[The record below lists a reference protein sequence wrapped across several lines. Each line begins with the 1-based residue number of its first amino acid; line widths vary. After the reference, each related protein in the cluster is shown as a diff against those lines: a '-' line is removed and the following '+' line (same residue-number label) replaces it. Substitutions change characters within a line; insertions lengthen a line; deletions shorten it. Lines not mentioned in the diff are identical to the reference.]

1 MSTFGAAMRL
11 LRAGFVMARHD
22 ALLPREYHALL
33 PVWARAAARLSRV
46 VAKPE
51 RAANP
56 GERFARALEQLGPT
70 YVKLGQFLSTRAD
83 ILEPRFAAGL
93 ARLKDNAPRFP
104 RAEALTAIEA
114 EFGRPAD
121 DVYASFGEAV
131 AAASVAQVHRA
142 ALPGPEGGEGAAV
155 AVKILRPGVE
165 ARMARDV
172 ESFRLAARLLERFA
186 PAARRMEPRAFVE
199 TLARSLALEID
210 LRLEAAAASE
220 MAEIAACFEGFRV
233 PMPDWPRCGRRVMT
247 TTWIEG
253 APLSNPGAAVSVG
266 ADPKALAAKVMEV
279 FLSSALEHGVFHAD
293 MHEGNLFVAP
303 DGALVLVDFGI
314 MGRLG
319 AAERRYLADI
329 IYGFLERDYERA
341 AAAHFEAGY
350 VPGDFA
356 RAEFAAALRAVGE
369 PIFGKT
375 AREVPMSRVLL
386 QLFEITELFNMR
398 LRPELILLQKTMVQA
413 EGVARTLDPELDI
426 WAVSRPV
433 VERFLR
439 SELGAEAALEDA
451 AHDLRRLRAAARNLP
466 RTMEDVSAMAAAWRN
481 GAIALDPATM
491 DALSR
496 RIGRSRRGT
505 TLALWVMAL
514 AALAVSLTVW
524 LG

>member
-1 MSTFGAAMRL
+1 MAVLSSASRL
-11 LRAGFVMARHD
+11 VRAGFVLARHD
-22 ALLPREYHALL
+22 ALLPREYQSKLPGWTRLL
-33 PVWARAAARLSRV
+33 ARLARLA
-46 VAKPE
+46 AKPE
-51 RAANP
+51 RADNP

-70 YVKLGQFLSTRAD
+70 YVKLGQFLATRAD

-104 RAEALTAIEA
+104 RAEALRAIEA

-121 DVYASFGEAV
+121 DVYAAFGEAV

-142 ALPGPEGGEGAAV
+142 TSPSGEAV
-155 AVKILRPGVE
+155 AVKVLRPGVE
-165 ARMARDV
+165 QRLARDV

-186 PAARRMEPRAFVE
+186 PASRRLAPSEFVE

-220 MAEIAACFEGFRV
+220 MTEISAAFDGFRI
-233 PMPDWPRCGRRVMT
+233 PLPDWPRCGRRVMT
-247 TTWIEG
+247 TTWIDG
-253 APLSNPGAAVSVG
+253 APLSDSAAVAALAVDG
-266 ADPKALAAKVMEV
+266 RRLAAKVMEV

-293 MHEGNLFVAP
+293 MHEGNLFVAANG
-303 DGALVLVDFGI
+303 DLVLVDFGI

-319 AAERRYLADI
+319 RAERRYLAEI
-329 IYGFLERDYERA
+329 IYGFLERDYDRA
-341 AAAHFEAGY
+341 AAAHFDAGY

-375 AREVPMSRVLL
+375 AQDMPMSRVLL

-398 LRPELILLQKTMVQA
+398 LRPELVLLQKTMVQA
-413 EGVARTLDPELDI
+413 EGVARALDPALDI

-439 SELGAEAALEDA
+439 SELGAESVIEDA
-451 AHDLRRLRAAARNLP
+451 ADDLRRLRTAAKQLP
-466 RTMEDVSAMAAAWRN
+466 QAMQDVASLAAAWRN
-481 GAIALDPATM
+481 GAVALDAGTV

-496 RIGRSRRGT
+496 RLSRSRRSSA
-505 TLALWVMAL
+505 LALWVLAL
-514 AALAVSLTVW
+514 AAAALAATAL